1 MIRKLFSACAAAFL
15 ALLFL
20 TSFAEASSSKEE
32 VRIAF
37 ISGMPNEVTELTLF
51 PTVDYL
57 RSKLGD
63 KYTFQVFDISQ
74 KDLIEEIRAQKP
86 NFLITP
92 SEVFLKLSQTPQLGA
107 HDIAALKSVFSS
119 KTDRS
124 VGSVFVTRS
133 DRSDIQTI
141 ADMKGK
147 RVAAT
152 HEESL
157 SGWWAALGEL
167 ADRGF
172 DPENF
177 FVSHRFTR
185 GRHLGVIE
193 EVLSGASDI
202 GILGTCM
209 LEAYEASGILEANA
223 LKVIEPYE
231 RIDDDLHFYC
241 RRSTQNLY
249 PGPIM
254 VSLGSTPDQMTKDIA
269 SALFAMPPA
278 LSSEWAVGNDYSQV
292 IGLMKNLKFGFYSNL
307 RDYSISA
314 LLKRYQTE
322 ILIVFFALL
331 FFIMNETRVHYL
343 VNKRTAELKAALH
356 AKELA
361 EEEAV
366 RGRKRLL
373 HIERSGVISQMSNI
387 IAHELKQ
394 PLGALLNYAAVLNLR
409 LKDRFNED
417 PLTKTIVS
425 NVATET
431 KRIASI
437 VDSVRKF
444 AKKEQ
449 PAHVPSDLVQIIS
462 KAIRTFHQQEE
473 AQTEIPF
480 KAAIAGSAPVLADPL
495 SLELLILNL
504 IRNAVSASK
513 EAAKPKV
520 SLRLTDAGKQW
531 KVQLKNNGEHL
542 NDATFEKLE
551 HAAES
556 TKAEGLGL
564 GLAIVREIADMHG
577 ASLHFERNKEGG
589 VTAELL
595 IDKNTSNQQGRNNG

>member
-1 MIRKLFSACAAAFL
+1 MIRILLDSLASVLCVLLCFSAFAADSEGK
-15 ALLFL
+15 
-20 TSFAEASSSKEE
+20 TE

-37 ISGMPNEVTELTLF
+37 ISGMPTEVTELALF

-57 RSKLGD
+57 KSKLGD
-63 KYTFQVFDISQ
+63 KYTFQVFDISR
-74 KDLIEEIRAQKP
+74 KDLIEEIRAQRP

-92 SEVFLKLSQTPQLGA
+92 SEVFLQLSQTPQLGA

-119 KTDRS
+119 KTDQS
-124 VGSVFVTRS
+124 VGSVFVTRN
-133 DRSDIQTI
+133 DRKDIQTI
-141 ADMKGK
+141 SDMKGK
-147 RVAAT
+147 RVAASND
-152 HEESL
+152 ESL

-167 ADRGF
+167 EERGF
-172 DPENF
+172 EAEKF
-177 FVSHRFTR
+177 FSSHQFTR

-193 EVLSGASDI
+193 EVLSGASDV

-209 LEAYEASGILEANA
+209 LEAYEASGLLEPNA

-231 RIDDDLHFYC
+231 REQDEAHFYC
-241 RRSTQNLY
+241 RRSTRNLY
-249 PGPIM
+249 PGAIM
-254 VSLGSTPDQMTKDIA
+254 VSLGTTPDQMTKDVV
-269 SALFAMPPA
+269 SALFSMPPA
-278 LSSEWAVGNDYSQV
+278 LSSEWAVGNDYSRV
-292 IGLMKNLKFGFYSNL
+292 IELMKNLKFGFYSNL
-307 RDYSISA
+307 RDYSARA
-314 LLKRYQTE
+314 LLKRHQTE
-322 ILIVFFALL
+322 ILIAFIVLL
-331 FFIMNETRVHYL
+331 FFIMNEARVHFL
-343 VNKRTAELKAALH
+343 VNKRTAELKAALQ

-394 PLGALLNYAAVLNLR
+394 PLGALINYAAVLNLR

-417 PLTKTIVS
+417 ALTKTVVA
-425 NVATET
+425 NVESET
-431 KRIASI
+431 RRIASI

-449 PAHVPSDLVQIIS
+449 PAHIPSDLVKVVT

-473 AQTEIPF
+473 AQTEVPF
-480 KAAIAGSAPVLADPL
+480 KASVEAAPIMADPL

-504 IRNAVSASK
+504 IRNAASASK
-513 EAAKPKV
+513 EALKPKV
-520 SLRLTDAGKQW
+520 SVRLSDSGNQW
-531 KVQLKNNGEHL
+531 CLLVKNNGAHL
-542 NDATFEKLE
+542 SDSTFEKLE

-595 IDKNTSNQQGRNNG
+595 IDKINQEQQGKTNG